1 MREGLQIGPFLVEK
15 ELGAGAMGAVYRGI
29 YTKTGQKVAI
39 KIMAPGLGMETGAA
53 RFEREAAILKQFN
66 HPNIVRL
73 FGVGKHLGTRY
84 YAMEYVEG
92 EPLARVIERIGTRKV
107 PDWRF
112 TLGLGVQI
120 ARALETA
127 HAKHVVHG
135 NVAPESILI
144 RAKDKVAK
152 LGDMM
157 LAKVFE
163 RIKAKQT
170 DRPGEPVGNVAY
182 LAPERTRS
190 DVEPDTRADIYGLGA
205 TLYALLTG
213 KPPFQGKTL
222 VEIMAQIR
230 QADPVPPKKFQDSIP
245 DKFQDAVM
253 TMLAKRPELRFQSPA
268 QVARALEQVA
278 KSHGMTV

>member
-1 MREGLQIGPFLVEK
+1 QGS
-15 ELGAGAMGAVYRGI
+15 
-29 YTKTGQKVAI
+29 TCW
-39 KIMAPGLGMETGAA
+39 
-53 RFEREAAILKQFN
+53 
-66 HPNIVRL
+66 
-73 FGVGKHLGTRY
+73 

-92 EPLARVIERIGTRKV
+92 EPLAKVIERIGTRKLL
-107 PDWRF
+107 DWRYA
-112 TLGLGVQI
+112 LSVGVQI

-163 RIKAKQT
+163 RIKAKQI

-205 TLYALLTG
+205 TLYTLLTG
-213 KPPFQGKTL
+213 RPPFDGKTL

-230 QADPVPPKKFQDSIP
+230 QADPVPP
-245 DKFQDAVM
+245 
-253 TMLAKRPELRFQSPA
+253 
-268 QVARALEQVA
+268 
-278 KSHGMTV
+278 